1 MTTPHAPQGKSP
13 SWSPSKRY
21 STVKATF
28 WPQPSYT
35 SMVSSSQACAPQ
47 GAPRNSWES
56 RGLQSAHFPW
66 SEWASSGTWIVEWS
80 WKTVSSRNNPR
91 MACFYSKSGWI
102 WGLQGKP
109 YMLSKKTAVWL
120 TISQVKI
127 RIDLTFGEGLSESI
141 WVKLAHISLGNKLQ
155 PGRLPWIWHKRSL
168 VKKSSST
175 VRNNSDL

>member
-1 MTTPHAPQGKSP
+1 MPH
-13 SWSPSKRY
+13 
-21 STVKATF
+21 
-28 WPQPSYT
+28 
-35 SMVSSSQACAPQ
+35 
-47 GAPRNSWES
+47 
-56 RGLQSAHFPW
+56 RGNLLPEVLQSAILRLKPPFGHSHPIPQW
-66 SEWASSGTWIVEWS
+66 SAAPRLVHPKGPPETPENLEGSRVLTSHRVSGHHQAPGSKNDPEKQFLQEITLEWP
-80 WKTVSSRNNPR
+80 VS
-91 MACFYSKSGWI
+91 YSKSGWI

-120 TISQVKI
+120 TIPQVKI